1 MVKSCYVH
9 VPFCS
14 SICAYCDF
22 QRAGYSEV
30 LCDKWLDALEIEI
43 SMKQIPSGLKTM
55 YIGGGTPS
63 CLKSDQLK
71 RLLEILQPYVS
82 AIEEYTME
90 MNPESCTD
98 DVCALVSAYG
108 VNRVSLGVQ
117 SFEPR
122 LLQLMNR
129 HHDEKTIE
137 NAIASL
143 HRFGIHNISVDAMYS
158 LPTQTMSEWIS
169 TLQKCVSLDVTHLS
183 MYSLTIEPGSAFA
196 RQRIKPLDA
205 DTEADMYEQAISFL
219 ENNGFVQYEISS
231 FCKPGYESRHNTA
244 YWHYNDFIGLGLGA
258 SGKENHVRY
267 DHPFGFQNYLN
278 DPSHLEVIELSK
290 QDEMFE
296 MIMMGLRLKE
306 GMSLSLFKER
316 FDCDFDDVYHDVLCH
331 CISKGWLIVEQG
343 KVKATD
349 RGFEILNTVLEEF
362 LI

>member
-30 LCDKWLDALEIEI
+30 LCDKWLDALEKEI
-43 SMKQIPSGLKTM
+43 QYKCMPSDITTM

-63 CLKSDQLK
+63 CLQLHQLK
-71 RLLEILQPYVS
+71 RLLMMLSAYVS
-82 AIEEYTME
+82 QVEEFTME

-98 DVCALVSAYG
+98 EVCTLVSSFG

-122 LLQLMNR
+122 LLKLMNR
-129 HHDEKTIE
+129 HHDEMTIK
-137 NAIASL
+137 NAVSNL
-143 HRFGIHNISVDAMYS
+143 HRSGIYNISVDAMYS

-169 TLQKCVSLDVTHLS
+169 TLEKCVLLGVTHLS

-196 RQRIKPLDA
+196 RQKMEPLDA
-205 DTEADMYEQAISFL
+205 DTEADMYEKAISFL
-219 ENNGFVQYEISS
+219 EENGFKQYEISS
-231 FCKPGYESRHNTA
+231 FCKPGYESKHNTA
-244 YWHYNDFIGLGLGA
+244 YWHYDDFIGLGLGA

-278 DPSHLEVIELSK
+278 DPTQIDIIELSK
-290 QDEMFE
+290 EDEMFE
-296 MIMMGLRLKE
+296 MVMMGLRLKQ

-316 FDCDFDDVYHDVLCH
+316 FHCDLDDVYHDVLDN
-331 CISKGWLIVEQG
+331 CISKGWLMIEKD
-343 KVKATD
+343 KVKATE
-349 RGFEILNTVLEEF
+349 RGFEILNTVLEQF

>member
-30 LCDKWLDALEIEI
+30 LCDQWLNALETEI
-43 SMKQIPSGLKTM
+43 QHKNMPSDLKTM

-63 CLKSDQLK
+63 CLQMHQLK
-71 RLLEILQPYVS
+71 RLLEMLSPY
-82 AIEEYTME
+82 AAQIEEYTME
-90 MNPESCTD
+90 MNPESCSD
-98 DVCALVSAYG
+98 EVCALVSSYG

-122 LLQLMNR
+122 LLKMMNR
-129 HHDEKTIE
+129 HHDEMTIRS
-137 NAIASL
+137 AVASL

-158 LPTQTMSEWIS
+158 LPSQTMSEWIS
-169 TLQKCVSLDVTHLS
+169 TLKKCVSLDITHLS

-196 RQRIKPLDA
+196 RQKMEPLDA
-205 DTEADMYEQAISFL
+205 DTEAEMYEQAISFL
-219 ENNGFVQYEISS
+219 EENGFMQYEISS

-244 YWHYNDFIGLGLGA
+244 YWHYDDFIGLGLGA

-267 DHPFGFQNYLN
+267 DHPFGFQNYLK
-278 DPSHLEVIELSK
+278 DPTQVDKIELSK
-290 QDEMFE
+290 EDEMFE

-316 FDCDFDDVYHDVLCH
+316 FQCDFTDVYHDVVGE
-331 CISKGWLIVEQG
+331 CILKDWLVLDQD
-343 KVKATD
+343 KVKATE
-349 RGFEILNTVLEEF
+349 RGFEILNTVLEQF

>member
-9 VPFCS
+9 VPFCA

-30 LCDKWLDALEIEI
+30 LCDKWLHALEKEI
-43 SMKQIPSGLKTM
+43 SQKQIPSDLKTM

-63 CLKSDQLK
+63 CLKMNQLEY
-71 RLLEILQPYVS
+71 LLQLLQPYVS
-82 AIEEYTME
+82 MIDEYTME
-90 MNPESCTD
+90 MNPEGCTD
-98 DVCALVSAYG
+98 ELCELVASYG

-122 LLQLMNR
+122 LLKMMNR
-129 HHDEKTIE
+129 HHDAKTIE
-137 NAIASL
+137 QAIASL
-143 HRFGIHNISVDAMYS
+143 HRHGIHNISVDAMYS
-158 LPTQTMSEWIS
+158 LPTQSMSEWVS
-169 TLQKCVSLDVTHLS
+169 TLEKCVSLDVTHLS

-196 RQRIKPLDA
+196 RQRLEPLDA
-205 DTEADMYEQAISFL
+205 DIEADMYEQAIVFL
-219 ENNGFVQYEISS
+219 KDHGFEQYEISS

-244 YWHYNDFIGLGLGA
+244 YWMYDDFIGLGLGA

-278 DPSHLEVIELSK
+278 DPTHLEIIELSR

-296 MIMMGLRLKE
+296 MVMMGLRLKK

-316 FDCDFDDVYHDVLCH
+316 FDCDFNEVYHDVLCN
-331 CISKGWLIVEQG
+331 CVSKGWLIVEQD
-343 KVKATD
+343 KVKATE
-349 RGFEILNTVLEEF
+349 RGFEILNTVLEQF